1 MQASQLLWSGSN
13 PITWG
18 SVSWNSV
25 SWNSV
30 SWNSVSWNSVSWN
43 SVSWNS
49 TNTNSDSGNTGCG
62 AAFTG
67 FTLINAQTNQDIQ
80 PLYENAIIDLDRIG
94 SSYLTVRAD
103 TVGPVKSVK
112 FDVNQ
117 GLYTKVENAVP
128 YALYGDSNG
137 NYSGTTFYPGVYETE
152 ISAYSNSNAEGT
164 LLVNQDY
171 QTIIVSSSYKPRL
184 RSVYNGRCIDD
195 NDDWGSPSEA
205 LKQTTCSSSDSSQ
218 KFRIKPVPGQKD
230 VVNLV
235 NVETGRCLD
244 ITGASTANGAAVIQ
258 WSCHGGTNQQ
268 FRLKGSIIAFST

>member
-1 MQASQLLWSGSN
+1 M
-13 PITWG
+13 
-18 SVSWNSV
+18 
-25 SWNSV
+25 
-30 SWNSVSWNSVSWN
+30 
-43 SVSWNS
+43 
-49 TNTNSDSGNTGCG
+49 
-62 AAFTG
+62 
-67 FTLINAQTNQDIQ
+67 
-80 PLYENAIIDLDRIG
+80 
-94 SSYLTVRAD
+94 TVRAD

-268 FRLKGSIIAFST
+268 FRLKGVDNSVFHLIAVHSAKCVTAETDYFRTGFIQKSCNADDTAQQWRLY